1 MTSKLA
7 KFLVLTGAEKRLFLS
22 ALMLLPL
29 FWLGLRVF
37 GLARLQAWIEHSP
50 RAKKTSYSV
59 TELQGIGTLVN
70 SAAHYAPGP
79 VTCLTRSLLLRWL
92 LRRRGIESG
101 LRIGV
106 QLVQG
111 QLDAHAWVEYQGVP
125 INDAADVAQR
135 FAAFDDTL
143 SPEAFS
149 SP

>member
-1 MTSKLA
+1 MSGNFS
-7 KFLVLTGAEKRLFLS
+7 KFLVLSGAEKWMFLS

-37 GLARLQAWIEHSP
+37 GLARLQAWIDHSP
-50 RAKKTSYSV
+50 LVQQTSLSV
-59 TELQGIGTLVN
+59 TELKGIGALVN

-79 VTCLTRSLLLRWL
+79 VSCLTRSLLLRWL
-92 LRRRGIESG
+92 LRRRGIASD

-111 QLDAHAWVEYQGVP
+111 RLDAHAWVEYEAMP
-125 INDAADVAQR
+125 INDTPDVAQR
-135 FAAFDDTL
+135 FAAFTESL
-143 SPEAFS
+143 SPKAFS